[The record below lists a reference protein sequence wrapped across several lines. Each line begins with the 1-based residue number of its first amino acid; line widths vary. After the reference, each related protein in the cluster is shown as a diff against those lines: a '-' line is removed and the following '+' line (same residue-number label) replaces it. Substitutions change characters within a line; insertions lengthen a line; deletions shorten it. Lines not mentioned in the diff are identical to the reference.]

1 MRKPAPLSRWDRAVA
16 AFLTSQRALGRA
28 YQAEEYALNLVRK
41 FLVEADADDLT
52 GALFDGWRHSCAHL
66 SISTRL
72 RWERILHKFCRHRRR
87 TELGCFLPDPH
98 SFVQLK
104 PYPLPR
110 IVSRS
115 QVAQL
120 LSACSPRRRRGRRS
134 RLHGQIMRC
143 AVVLLYTAGLRR
155 GEIVRLTL
163 GDVDATTGVLRI
175 RDSKFHKSRW
185 VPLSSSATRELQRYL
200 RVRRRAGFDR
210 RPEAPLFC
218 TLAGE
223 AYGGVAFRTRF
234 LALCQAAGVRGSD
247 GRCPRLHD
255 MRHSFAVGALLR
267 WYDNDQD
274 VQVQLPRLAMYMG
287 HISIASTAYYLRVMP
302 AVMQRASERFAR
314 SCPHLLEGGVT

>member
-1 MRKPAPLSRWDRAVA
+1 MRKPAPLSRWDGAVA
-16 AFLTSQRALGRA
+16 AFLTSQRALGRIYA
-28 YQAEEYALNLVRK
+28 AEEYALSQVRK
-41 FLVEADADDLT
+41 FLAQADADDLT
-52 GALFDGWRHSCAHL
+52 DSLFDAWRQSSAHL

-72 RWERILHKFCRHRRR
+72 RVERTVHRFCRYRRR
-87 TELGCFLPDPH
+87 TEPRCFVPDPH
-98 SFVQLK
+98 SFVRLK
-104 PYPLPR
+104 PYPLPT

-120 LSACSPRRRRGRRS
+120 LAACSSERRCCRS

-163 GDVDATTGVLRI
+163 ADVDATTGVLRI

-185 VPLSSSATRELQRYL
+185 VPLSPSATRELRRYL

-210 RPEAPLFC
+210 CPEAPLFC
-218 TLAGE
+218 TLKGE
-223 AYGGVAFRTRF
+223 AYGPVHFRARF
-234 LALCQAAGVRGSD
+234 IALCEAAGVRGSD

-267 WYDNDQD
+267 WYENGAD

-287 HISIASTAYYLRVMP
+287 HVSIASTAYYLRLMP
-302 AVMQRASERFAR
+302 EVMQHASERFAR
-314 SCPHLLEGGVT
+314 SVPELLEGGAP

>member
-16 AFLTSQRALGRA
+16 AFLRSQHALGRA
-28 YQAEEYALNLVRK
+28 YRAEEYALNRVRK
-41 FLVEADADDLT
+41 FLVQAEADDLT
-52 GALFDGWRHSCAHL
+52 GPLFDAWRRSSAHL

-87 TELGCFLPDPH
+87 TELRCFLPDPQ
-98 SFVQLK
+98 SFVRLK
-104 PYPLPR
+104 PYPLPT

-120 LSACSPRRRRGRRS
+120 LAACSPSRRRTRPS
-134 RLHGQIMRC
+134 RLHGQMMRC

-163 GDVDATTGVLRI
+163 GDIDATTGVLRI

-185 VPLSSSATRELQRYL
+185 VPLSPSATRELQRYL

-218 TLAGE
+218 TIAGG
-223 AYGGVAFRTRF
+223 AYGGVAFRARF
-234 LALCQAAGVRGSD
+234 IALCRAAGVRSSD

-255 MRHSFAVGALLR
+255 MRHYVPSR
-267 WYDNDQD
+267 T
-274 VQVQLPRLAMYMG
+274 M
-287 HISIASTAYYLRVMP
+287 
-302 AVMQRASERFAR
+302 
-314 SCPHLLEGGVT
+314 

>member
-1 MRKPAPLSRWDRAVA
+1 MRKSTPLGRWDRAVA
-16 AFLTSQRALGRA
+16 AFLTSQRALGRI
-28 YQAEEYALNLVRK
+28 YGAEEYALSRVRK
-41 FLVEADADDLT
+41 FLAQADADDLT
-52 GALFDGWRHSCAHL
+52 GPLFDAWRQSSARL

-72 RWERILHKFCRHRRR
+72 RFERTVHRFCRYRRR
-87 TELGCFLPDPH
+87 TEPRCFLPDPR
-98 SFVQLK
+98 SFVRLK
-104 PYPLPR
+104 PYPLPT

-120 LSACSPRRRRGRRS
+120 LAACSPRRRPSRRS

-163 GDVDATTGVLRI
+163 ADVDANAGVRRI

-185 VPLSSSATRELQRYL
+185 VPLSPSAARELQRYL
-200 RVRRRAGFDR
+200 RVHRRAGFDQ
-210 RPEAPLFC
+210 RPQAPLFC
-218 TLAGE
+218 TVLGQ
-223 AYGGVAFRTRF
+223 AYGPVHFRARF
-234 LALCQAAGVRGSD
+234 IALCNAAGVRASD

-255 MRHSFAVGALLR
+255 MRHSFAVAALLR
-267 WYDNDQD
+267 WYDNDED

-287 HISIASTAYYLRVMP
+287 HVSIASTAYYLRLMP

-314 SCPHLLEGGVT
+314 SCSELLDRGAP